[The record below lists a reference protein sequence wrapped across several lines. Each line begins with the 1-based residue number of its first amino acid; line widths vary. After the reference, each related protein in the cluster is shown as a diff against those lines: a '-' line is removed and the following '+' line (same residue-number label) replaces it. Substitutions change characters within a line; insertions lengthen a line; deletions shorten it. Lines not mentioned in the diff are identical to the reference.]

1 MKGLIPAAGL
11 GTRLRPLTYTLP
23 KPLLSVTN
31 KPIIMYAIED
41 LRAAGITDIG
51 IIGLWIAAALTLY
64 TGYDYFRAGIRH
76 VVDEE

>member
-41 LRAAGITDIG
+41 LRNAGITEIG
-51 IIGLWIAAALTLY
+51 KIG
-64 TGYDYFRAGIRH
+64 RAH
-76 VVDEE
+76 V